1 MVSPVVT
8 GYYRY
13 TDIFFEWHQA
23 LPNPEDRS
31 PLKAILAQD
40 AFVHPDHP
48 LHKEGVEGAEL
59 YLGTLQN
66 FESRLLF
73 SSAQVEYI
81 RYWLHAVQL
90 TKDLIP
96 LPYSDCLLTESNLR
110 HVSPVHFKTREA
122 LRTTLKVNRHLIM
135 TSCPKQQIE
144 KNNKRLKGV
153 DPTLNAR
160 RDIFERVRSLWTQ
173 QQGTWCALDFEA
185 WDRDHTL
192 LTEFGWSTVRWDC
205 GSKVEEQGHLIVKER
220 RYYTNSFV
228 SNNRD
233 HFSFGK
239 SEEVNK
245 ATFKRRIQA
254 LIEECKKSGPLFLI
268 FHDNNQDI
276 KYLKSKD
283 VDVQLP
289 DVVFLLPDVLPKDG
303 IFVLDTSDLFAALEG
318 EGGGNRRSL
327 ERVCRHL
334 QISTSHLH
342 NAGNDAHYTMLA
354 LMSMASGEPIDMQ
367 RERRWPNRTST
378 SGAPNAPLNGAGVRV
393 HFDPWEEDDDF
404 SDQEG
409 VCGPA
414 VDISRFKVDSDEE
427 TP

>member
-1 MVSPVVT
+1 MSMVSPVVT

-31 PLKAILAQD
+31 PLKALLAQD

-66 FESRLLF
+66 FESRLLL
-73 SSAQVEYI
+73 SSAQVEYM
-81 RYWLHAVQL
+81 RYWLHAMQL
-90 TKDLIP
+90 TKHPIP

-122 LRTTLKVNRHLIM
+122 LRTTLK
-135 TSCPKQQIE
+135 QIE

-153 DPTLNAR
+153 DPTLSAR

-173 QQGTWCALDFEA
+173 QQGHLA

-192 LTEFGWSTVRWDC
+192 LTEFGWSTVRWDQ
-205 GSKVEEQGHLIVKER
+205 GSRIEEQGHLIVKER
-220 RYYTNSFV
+220 RYYTNTFV

-254 LIEECKKSGPLFLI
+254 LIEDAKKSGPLFLV

-289 DVVFLLPDVLPKDG
+289 DVVFLLPDVLSKDG
-303 IFVLDTSDLFAALEG
+303 IFVLDTSDLFAAL
-318 EGGGNRRSL
+318 GGSL

-334 QISTSHLH
+334 QIPTSHLH

-354 LMSMASGEPIDMQ
+354 LISMASGEPIDMQ
-367 RERRWPNRTST
+367 R
-378 SGAPNAPLNGAGVRV
+378 APNAPLNRAGVRV

-414 VDISRFKVDSDEE
+414 VDISRFRADSDDE